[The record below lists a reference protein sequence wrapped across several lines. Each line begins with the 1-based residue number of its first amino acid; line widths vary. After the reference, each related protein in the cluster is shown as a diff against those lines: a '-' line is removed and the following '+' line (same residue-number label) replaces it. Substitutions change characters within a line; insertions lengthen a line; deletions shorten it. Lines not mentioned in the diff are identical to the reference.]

1 MKAKCMVLPF
11 LLLFALSASLAFSGG
26 GHEAVTGEEYP
37 AEMEEW
43 LKAAKLGPYEDSPQ
57 DWAEIERL
65 AKQEGRVV
73 VYSSSSR
80 IANVAEAFEAAYPQ
94 IKLEGYDLGSVQ
106 TLEKTIRE
114 QEAGVYNAD
123 IVTTGGSG
131 QVIYELLAKNRIVNF
146 VPDTVGKEIPKEMK
160 DPLLVRINE
169 AIVFFYNKETYPDA
183 PPIENIW
190 ELTTEKWRGK
200 VVLKNPLESESVF
213 MGICTLVEHADEMA
227 AAYRRFAGKKL
238 ELSPDVPD
246 AGYEFLYRL
255 LKNDMVLLS
264 SGSKSAEASGKKG
277 QVDPPISI
285 GSFTYFRYNA
295 TTGYANEVFQD
306 LDPVSGVIYPTY
318 TGIARQAPH
327 PNAAKLLTAFL
338 LGSPKINPDSVIEE
352 PYTEGKSVELLQGL
366 APYYEMGSESPRKDV
381 PPPVGGEIWDKV
393 AANCWTVSPEFMWY
407 EAPKVQDFWVQES
420 SR

>member
-1 MKAKCMVLPF
+1 MKTKCLTLPI
-11 LLLFALSASLAFSGG
+11 LLLFALSAGLAFAGG
-26 GHEAVTGEEYP
+26 GGETATAEYP
-37 AEMEEW
+37 PEMEEW
-43 LKAAKLGPYEDSPQ
+43 LKAAKLGPYEESPQ

-80 IANVAEAFEAAYPQ
+80 IANVAEAFEATYPE

-131 QVIYELLAKNRIVNF
+131 QVIYELLDKNRIVNF

-169 AIVFFYNKETYPDA
+169 AIVFFYNKEAYPDA

-200 VVLKNPLESESVF
+200 VILKNPLESESVF

-246 AGYEFLYRL
+246 AGYEFVYRL
-255 LKNDMVLLS
+255 LKNDAVLLS
-264 SGSKSAEASGKKG
+264 SGSRVSEASGKTG
-277 QVDPPISI
+277 QANPPISI
-285 GSFTYFRYNA
+285 NSFTYIRENNQK
-295 TTGYANEVFQD
+295 GYVNEVFQD
-306 LDPVSGVIYPTY
+306 LNPVTGVIYPTY

-338 LGSPKINPDSVIEE
+338 LGSPKINLDTVIEE

-366 APYYEMGSESPRKDV
+366 APYYEMGSQSPRKDV
-381 PPPVGGEIWDKV
+381 PPPRGGEIWDKV
-393 AANCWTVSPEFMWY
+393 AAGCWTVSPEFMWY
-407 EAPKVQDFWVQES
+407 EAPKVHDFWVQES
-420 SR
+420 SQ

>member
-1 MKAKCMVLPF
+1 MGKRFLV
-11 LLLFALSASLAFSGG
+11 LLLLLVFAFSVSPAFAGG
-26 GHEAVTGEEYP
+26 GQEKVTGGEYP
-37 AEMEEW
+37 PEMEQW
-43 LKAAKLGPYEDSPQ
+43 LQAAKLGPYEDSPQ

-80 IANVAEAFEAAYPQ
+80 IANVAEAFEATYPE

-169 AIVFFYNKETYPDA
+169 AIAFFYNKEAYPDA

-190 ELTTEKWRGK
+190 ALTTEEWRGK

-227 AAYRRFAGKKL
+227 AAYERFAGKDL
-238 ELSPDVPD
+238 ELSTDVPD

-255 LKNDMVLLS
+255 LKNDLILLS
-264 SGSKSAEASGKKG
+264 SGSKSAEASGKTG
-277 QVDPPISI
+277 QTDPPISI
-285 GSFTYFRYNA
+285 GSFTYIRYNS
-295 TTGYANEVFQD
+295 TKGFANEVFQD

-318 TGIARQAPH
+318 TGIAAYAPH

-338 LGSPKINPDSVIEE
+338 LGSPEIRPDSVIEE

-366 APYYEMGSESPRKDV
+366 APYYEMGSESPREDV
-381 PPPVGGEIWDKV
+381 PPPAGGEIWDEV
-393 AANCWTVSPEFMWY
+393 ASNCWTVSPEFMWY

-420 SR
+420 A

>member
-1 MKAKCMVLPF
+1 MKAKCTVFPL
-11 LLLFALSASLAFSGG
+11 LLLFAFSALFAFAGG
-26 GHEAVTGEEYP
+26 GQEMVTKEAYSP
-37 AEMEEW
+37 EMEEW
-43 LKAAKLGPYEDSPQ
+43 LKVSKLGPHEGNTQ

-80 IANVAEAFEAAYPQ
+80 IANVAETFEATYPE

-114 QEAGVYNAD
+114 QDAGVYNAD
-123 IVTTGGSG
+123 IITTGGSG
-131 QVIYELLAKNRIVNF
+131 QVVYELLAKNRIVNF
-146 VPDTVGKEIPKEMK
+146 VPDTVGKEISKEMK

-169 AIVFFYNKETYPDA
+169 AIVFFYNKETYPAA

-190 ELTTEKWRGK
+190 ELITKKWRGK

-213 MGICTLVEHADEMA
+213 MGICTLVEHADEME
-227 AAYRRFAGKKL
+227 AAYRRFAGKKI

-246 AGYEFLYRL
+246 AGYEFIYRL

-277 QVDPPISI
+277 QAGPPISI
-285 GSFTYFRYNA
+285 GSFTYIRYDA
-295 TTGYANEVFQD
+295 TKGFANEVFRD
-306 LDPVSGVIYPTY
+306 LDPVTGVIYPTY

-327 PNAAKLLTAFL
+327 PNAAKLLTTFL
-338 LGSPKINPDSVIEE
+338 LGSSKINANSVIAE

-366 APYYEMGSESPRKDV
+366 APYFEMGSQSPRKDV
-381 PPPVGGEIWDKV
+381 PPPTGGEIWDQV
-393 AANCWTVSPEFMWY
+393 AGNCWTASPEFMWY

-420 SR
+420 SQ